1 MTPAERARLIDRQ
14 EFEADCAAARR
25 RAYEHLKTLAS
36 GKDERACD
44 QRVQDWLSRPLEPSP
59 FRPQSAPR
67 PASEPNTPAPVE
79 AEPDTPEK
87 PRPTRR
93 PSKTYAA
100 DGKTLT
106 LPEWAEWLGITVN
119 VLHQR
124 MHKQGGIQA
133 VVARH
138 KHKGRIR

>member
-1 MTPAERARLIDRQ
+1 MTPTERARLIDRQ

-67 PASEPNTPAPVE
+67 PASEPK
-79 AEPDTPEK
+79 K
-87 PRPTRR
+87 PRPRRR
-93 PSKTYAA
+93 PSKTYTA
-100 DGKTLT
+100 DGMTLT
-106 LPEWAEWLGITVN
+106 PRQWAERLGISVN
-119 VLHQR
+119 NLHQQFFR
-124 MHKQGGIQA
+124 HSNFQA
-133 VVARH
+133 VVDRY
-138 KHKGRIR
+138 KEKERTR